1 MIKIVRFF
9 SVFFYSLI
17 FSQEQPVQTTQ
28 LNELM
33 MVGKNGKVI
42 IDAEKPAYYPL
53 GLAIFKNAIVKNFR
67 SRKIS
72 STLEKEFCEITF
84 VIERDGTMTEIKA
97 SGTNESFNNEAMR
110 AVAKITRKWVPA
122 ELNGEKVRYRFRIP
136 LTIAIDQKQ

>member
-1 MIKIVRFF
+1 MMKIALFF

-53 GLAIFKNAIVKNFR
+53 GLAVFKNTIVKNFR

-72 STLEKEFCEITF
+72 SNLEKEFCEITF

-97 SGTNESFNNEAMR
+97 SGTNESFNTEALR
-110 AVAKITRKWVPA
+110 AVSKTTQKWVPA
-122 ELNGEKVRYRFRIP
+122 EIDGEKVRYRFRIP
-136 LTIAIDQKQ
+136 LTISINKK